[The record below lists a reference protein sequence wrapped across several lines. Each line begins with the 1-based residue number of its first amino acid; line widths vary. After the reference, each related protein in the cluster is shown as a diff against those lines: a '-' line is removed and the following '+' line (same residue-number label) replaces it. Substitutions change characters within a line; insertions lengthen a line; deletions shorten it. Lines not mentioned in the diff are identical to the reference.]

1 MQHFT
6 ALLGSAENLFMFLK
20 KLFMF
25 LKNIKAFLSEGESNE
40 IQNISITLA
49 PN

>member
-1 MQHFT
+1 
-6 ALLGSAENLFMFLK
+6 
-20 KLFMF
+20 

-40 IQNISITLA
+40 IQNISITLV